1 MAQYRW
7 TVDLREN
14 RKQAVHFLTKR
25 VGIKREFLED
35 VIEEI
40 KQASS
45 PIKQREG
52 GFSKKMASERERRR
66 AVELV
71 QQIEDW
77 QRRWSKDSR
86 GTKREDFNRTIQQE
100 TNPRRKE
107 LARLTRQYNFTRPG
121 SRSKLVSRLLY
132 GFSQLNQTNAEG
144 MELRVHAIHGF
155 AIMLYCDGL
164 LKVSEKTIRHAT
176 PAYQEVTRRIARFAS
191 GKFPRNQ
198 KKKILGRIAYITNL
212 RHSLLASAHV
222 TRKMLA
228 MHHFHNDGPIV
239 R

>member
-7 TVDLREN
+7 KPDLREN

-25 VGIKREFLED
+25 VGINRVFLED
-35 VIEEI
+35 IIEEV

-45 PIKQREG
+45 PIKHRQR
-52 GFSKKMASERERRR
+52 GFSKKMSTEKETRR

-71 QQIEDW
+71 KKIEDW
-77 QRRWSKDSR
+77 QRQLSKAAHR
-86 GTKREDFNRTIQQE
+86 KKKEDLNRNRIIQE
-100 TNPRRKE
+100 ELNPRRKE

-121 SRSKLVSRLLY
+121 SRSKLVTRLLY
-132 GFSQLNQTNAEG
+132 GFSHLNQANAEG
-144 MELRVHAIHGF
+144 KKLKVHAIHGF

-176 PAYQEVTRRIARFAS
+176 PAYDSVTRRIGRFAS

-198 KKKILGRIAYITNL
+198 KQKILGRIAFIINL
-212 RHSLLASAHV
+212 RHGLLANPL
-222 TRKMLA
+222 T
-228 MHHFHNDGPIV
+228 G
-239 R
+239 

>member
-7 TVDLREN
+7 NDDLREN
-14 RKQAVHFLTKR
+14 RKQSVHFLTKR

-35 VIEEI
+35 VIEEV
-40 KQASS
+40 KQACS
-45 PIKQREG
+45 PIKHRQR
-52 GFSKKMASERERRR
+52 GFSKKMSSERERRH

-77 QRRWSKDSR
+77 HRRWSKDSR
-86 GTKREDFNRTIQQE
+86 GKKNENFNRIIQQE
-100 TNPRRKE
+100 INPRRKE

-164 LKVSEKTIRHAT
+164 LKISEKTVRHAT
-176 PAYQEVTRRIARFAS
+176 PAYQAVMRRIERFAS

-198 KKKILGRIAYITNL
+198 KQKILGRIAYITNL
-212 RHSLLASAHV
+212 RHSLLATPRV
-222 TRKMLA
+222 TAKTLR
-228 MHHFHNDGPIV
+228 
-239 R
+239 

>member
-7 TVDLREN
+7 NADLREN

-25 VGIKREFLED
+25 AGIKREFLED

-45 PIKQREG
+45 PIKHRER
-52 GFSKKMASERERRR
+52 GFSKKMASERENRR

-71 QQIEDW
+71 QQIEDG
-77 QRRWSKDSR
+77 QRRRSKDPC
-86 GTKREDFNRTIQQE
+86 GTKKEAFNRIIQE
-100 TNPRRKE
+100 ELNPRRKE

-121 SRSKLVSRLLY
+121 SRSKLVTRLLY
-132 GFSQLNQTNAEG
+132 GFSQLNQTNAEGMELNQTNAEG

-164 LKVSEKTIRHAT
+164 LKVSEKTVRHAT
-176 PAYQEVTRRIARFAS
+176 PAYQEVMRRI
-191 GKFPRNQ
+191 
-198 KKKILGRIAYITNL
+198 
-212 RHSLLASAHV
+212 
-222 TRKMLA
+222 
-228 MHHFHNDGPIV
+228 
-239 R
+239 

>member
-35 VIEEI
+35 VIEEV
-40 KQASS
+40 KQAGS
-45 PIKQREG
+45 PIKHGEG
-52 GFSKKMASERERRR
+52 GFSKKMSSERERRR

-86 GTKREDFNRTIQQE
+86 GTKREDFNRIIQE
-100 TNPRRKE
+100 EINPRRKE
-107 LARLTRQYNFTRPG
+107 LARLMRQYNFTRPG

-164 LKVSEKTIRHAT
+164 LKVSEKAIRHAT
-176 PAYQEVTRRIARFAS
+176 PAYQEVTRKIARFAS
-191 GKFPRNQ
+191 RNFPRNQ
-198 KKKILGRIAYITNL
+198 KR
-212 RHSLLASAHV
+212 R
-222 TRKMLA
+222 
-228 MHHFHNDGPIV
+228 F
-239 R
+239 

>member
-7 TVDLREN
+7 TANLGEN
-14 RKQAVHFLTKR
+14 RKQAIHFLTKR
-25 VGIKREFLED
+25 VGIKRDLLED

-45 PIKQREG
+45 PIEHRQR
-52 GFSKKMASERERRR
+52 GFRKKMASKKENRR

-77 QRRWSKDSR
+77 QRRRSKVPR
-86 GTKREDFNRTIQQE
+86 GTKKKDFNRIIQKE
-100 TNPRRKE
+100 LNPRRKE

-121 SRSKLVSRLLY
+121 SRSKLVTRLLY
-132 GFSQLNQTNAEG
+132 GFSKLNQTNTEG

-155 AIMLYCDGL
+155 AIMIYCDGL
-164 LKVSEKTIRHAT
+164 LKVSEKTVRHAT
-176 PAYQEVTRRIARFAS
+176 PAYQGVTRRIERFVS

-198 KKKILGRIAYITNL
+198 KQRILGRIAFITNL
-212 RHSLLASAHV
+212 RHSLLASPHV
-222 TRKMLA
+222 TAKTLR
-228 MHHFHNDGPIV
+228 
-239 R
+239 

>member
-7 TVDLREN
+7 KPDLREN

-25 VGIKREFLED
+25 VGINREFLED
-35 VIEEI
+35 IIEEV

-45 PIKQREG
+45 PIKHRQR
-52 GFSKKMASERERRR
+52 GFSKKMSTEKETRR

-71 QQIEDW
+71 QKIEDW
-77 QRRWSKDSR
+77 QRQLSKATR
-86 GTKREDFNRTIQQE
+86 RKKKEDLNRIIQE
-100 TNPRRKE
+100 ELNPRRKE

-132 GFSQLNQTNAEG
+132 GFSHLNQANAEG
-144 MELRVHAIHGF
+144 KELKAHAIHGF

-176 PAYQEVTRRIARFAS
+176 PANDRVIRNIGRFAS

-198 KKKILGRIAYITNL
+198 KQKILGRIVYIINL
-212 RHSLLASAHV
+212 RHSLLANPQV
-222 TRKMLA
+222 TAKMY
-228 MHHFHNDGPIV
+228 